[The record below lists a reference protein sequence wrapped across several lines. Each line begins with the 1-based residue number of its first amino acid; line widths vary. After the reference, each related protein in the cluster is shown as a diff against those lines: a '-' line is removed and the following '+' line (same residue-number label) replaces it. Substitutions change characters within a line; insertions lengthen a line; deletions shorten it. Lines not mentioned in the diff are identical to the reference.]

1 MFTRVVQVTTKSGK
15 AREVCNTIRDKAL
28 PILKNQNG
36 FVDEFTLVSTNDPNR
51 VLAISFWKT
60 REDAQQYHRGSRVR
74 SASGSRHPG
83 TLQRALANSLLI
95 RCSSLFPL
103 RILQVFGGIR

>member
-1 MFTRVVQVTTKSGK
+1 MFTRVVEVNTKSGK

-36 FVDEFTLVSTNDPNR
+36 FVDEVTLVSTDNPNR

-60 REDAQQYHRGSRVR
+60 REDAQQYHNQQFVLEPMFVVYYQLISMQILL
-74 SASGSRHPG
+74 
-83 TLQRALANSLLI
+83 LQ
-95 RCSSLFPL
+95 
-103 RILQVFGGIR
+103 

>member
-36 FVDEFTLVSTNDPNR
+36 FVDEFTLVSTAPGVGDS
-51 VLAISFWKT
+51 L
-60 REDAQQYHRGSRVR
+60 GSR
-74 SASGSRHPG
+74 S
-83 TLQRALANSLLI
+83 T
-95 RCSSLFPL
+95 
-103 RILQVFGGIR
+103 

>member
-1 MFTRVVQVTTKSGK
+1 MFTRVVEVTTKSGK

-36 FVDEFTLVSTNDPNR
+36 FVDELTLVSTNDPNR

-60 REDAQQYHRGSRVR
+60 KEDAQQYHNQQFQNITS
-74 SASGSRHPG
+74 
-83 TLQRALANSLLI
+83 LI
-95 RCSSLFPL
+95 RPHLEGDPQVETFDVDTSTTH
-103 RILQVFGGIR
+103 RIAAGKAA

>member
-1 MFTRVVQVTTKSGK
+1 MFTRVVEVKTNSGK

-36 FVDEFTLVSTNDPNR
+36 FVDEVTLVSTTDPNR

-60 REDAQQYHRGSRVR
+60 REDAQQYQTQQFQNITS
-74 SASGSRHPG
+74 
-83 TLQRALANSLLI
+83 LI
-95 RCSSLFPL
+95 RSQIESDPHVDTFDVDTSTSH
-103 RILQVFGGIR
+103 RIAAGKAA

>member
-36 FVDEFTLVSTNDPNR
+36 FVDEVTLVSTKDPNR

-60 REDAQQYHRGSRVR
+60 REDAQQYQ
-74 SASGSRHPG
+74 
-83 TLQRALANSLLI
+83 TQQFQNINSLI
-95 RCSSLFPL
+95 RNHLEGEP
-103 RILQVFGGIR
+103 QVETFDVDTSTTHKIAA

>member
-15 AREVCNTIRDKAL
+15 AREVCNTIRDTAL
-28 PILKNQNG
+28 PLLKNQNG

-60 REDAQQYHRGSRVR
+60 REDAQQYHSQQFQNIT
-74 SASGSRHPG
+74 S
-83 TLQRALANSLLI
+83 LI
-95 RCSSLFPL
+95 RNQLDTEPQVETYDVDTSTSH
-103 RILQVFGGIR
+103 RIVAGKAA